1 MKKKL
6 FILVAALA
14 LLGGVT
20 LISVTALVQANSE
33 DSYPPIIQK
42 LVERFGLNEEEVK
55 AVFNEAREERKVEM
69 RARFGERFNEAV
81 EIGDLTEEQKQLVL
95 AKQEEIRAEREA
107 NRESFQNMTW
117 EERRE
122 VMEAQRAELESWA
135 EENGID
141 LKYLFGGLGKR
152 GGCLG
157 RIKGD
162 FGFGQ

>member
-6 FILVAALA
+6 FIPVAVLA

-20 LISVTALVQANSE
+20 LISATAFVQANSE
-33 DSYPPIIQK
+33 GSYPPIIQK

-55 AVFNEAREERKVEM
+55 AVFDEVREEHRAEM
-69 RARFGERFNEAV
+69 QSRFGERFNEAV
-81 EIGDLTEEQKQLVL
+81 ESGDLTEEQKQLIL
-95 AKQEEIRAEREA
+95 AKHEELRAEREA

-135 EENGID
+135 EENGVD
-141 LKYLFGGLGKR
+141 PKYLFGGLGKR
-152 GGCLG
+152 GGCLRG
-157 RIKGD
+157 MKGG
-162 FGFGQ
+162 FGFSQ